1 MDNIFYFLKK
11 ANKVFSLWYI
21 PHPQI
26 SRQASSTMTYG
37 SRPLE
42 YQINIDQTDEYKLR
56 LYDPLPPSP
65 LPLSHPL
72 QYRVFINTVNNSWM
86 NQL

>member
-1 MDNIFYFLKK
+1 
-11 ANKVFSLWYI
+11 
-21 PHPQI
+21 
-26 SRQASSTMTYG
+26 MTYG